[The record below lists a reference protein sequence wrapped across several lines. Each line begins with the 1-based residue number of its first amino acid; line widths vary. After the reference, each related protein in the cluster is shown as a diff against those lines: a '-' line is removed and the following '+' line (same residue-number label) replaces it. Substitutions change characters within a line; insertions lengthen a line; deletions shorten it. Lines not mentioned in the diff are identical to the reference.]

1 MEGFSP
7 GDVGYGSDE
16 HEEYRLACQ
25 LNDPTEHMIAAIA
38 LVSSLLIFEW
48 KVVFQWEETCH

>member
-1 MEGFSP
+1 MERFSP
-7 GDVGYGSDE
+7 GDVGHGSDE

-25 LNDPTEHMIAAIA
+25 LNDPTAHMIAGIA